1 MSGSDSDRSDSG
13 NHGSSQGEGK
23 TGGQGG
29 QGGQP
34 DACLTAAQGP
44 INSPQADVLRPL
56 SEGTVLNIRLDESG
70 VAPVLAV
77 ETPDGRRAGSLTFS
91 GYLRIVGCMRRG
103 YQYEATIMHID
114 GGVYEVRVTPL

>member
-13 NHGSSQGEGK
+13 NHGSGQGEGK
-23 TGGQGG
+23 T
-29 QGGQP
+29 GGQP

-56 SEGTVLNIRLDESG
+56 TEGTVLNIRLDESG